1 MRKRSVTGILLS
13 VMILSLSACGS
24 TEIVPEKHLDTI
36 SEYAAIKL
44 LKYDANNRSRL
55 VDAAT
60 IEEAD
65 RRQEEWDKAG
75 AVQPTPTPTPEGMDP
90 VDEDI
95 PIIGDKENVEA
106 TCSSLEQY
114 FDTPEGIGLQYSS
127 YDICESY
134 SQNPGDSIVLEAS
147 QGNKLL
153 VMKFKLT
160 NTSAS
165 DITVDLFA
173 KKARYRIIIN
183 GDTVSSAMRTLLMN
197 DMSTYVSSLAGNAE
211 EEIVLVTEVSNE
223 SVSSLSSIDLHMK
236 NEDKIYT
243 ISIL

>member
-1 MRKRSVTGILLS
+1 MRKRRVTGILLS
-13 VMILSLSACGS
+13 IMILSLSACGA
-24 TEIVPEKHLDTI
+24 TEIVPEKYMDTI

-55 VDAAT
+55 VDAKT

-75 AVQPTPTPTPEGMDP
+75 VVQPTPTPTPEGMDP
-90 VDEDI
+90 VEDV
-95 PIIGDKENVEA
+95 PVIGDNEKVEA
-106 TCSSLEQY
+106 TCSSLEEY
-114 FDTPEGIGLQYSS
+114 FDTPDGIALQYSS

-134 SQNPGDSIVLEAS
+134 SQKPGDSIVLEAS

-153 VMKFKLT
+153 VMKFKLI
-160 NTSAS
+160 NSSAS
-165 DITVDLFA
+165 DKTVDLFA
-173 KKARYRIIIN
+173 KKARYRITVN

-197 DMSTYVSSLAGNAE
+197 DMSTYVASLTGNAE
-211 EEIVLVTEVSNE
+211 EEVVLVAEVSNE
-223 SVSSLSSIDLHMK
+223 NASNISSIELYMK